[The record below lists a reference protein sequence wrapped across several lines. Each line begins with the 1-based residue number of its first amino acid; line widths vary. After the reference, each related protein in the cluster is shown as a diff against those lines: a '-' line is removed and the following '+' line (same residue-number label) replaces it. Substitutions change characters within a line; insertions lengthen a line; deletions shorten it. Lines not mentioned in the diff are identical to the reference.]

1 MNYARTWA
9 RHSSGF
15 ARLVLVSILLLAS
28 AFAAGPATGND
39 SGSPNA
45 LTPDLNAELIRL
57 FNSKDHPLPI
67 LPVVV
72 GQVNTRAQVEALI
85 APGQRPSIF
94 QISHADGPYA
104 SLAKVWMFSEIALEY
119 PSVVNF
125 VKVPAGSE
133 AANSLYGNVTKP
145 VYIVCDP
152 SKSGPDRF
160 KFIDEGQLRPDQYV
174 YQVSIE
180 GMILKGLGIEPAL
193 FATYPLTVDNEHKLI
208 YEFQPVSS
216 APTARWVAVLFFAN
230 NEKNIGDMNRL
241 RVLIGT
247 ERFFYAGRL
256 RMLECDLTT
265 QGKVY
270 QTVINNGKEKPL
282 PAEPQLWIINPDTHQ
297 AAQYLPGKDGPPV
310 AQLTHAALQA
320 FLAKN
325 SLEPPPVNAN
335 AFNTVKAWPE
345 LERLAHDQQGVKPIY
360 FVNKP

>member
-1 MNYARTWA
+1 MSYAYTWC
-9 RHSSGF
+9 RHSSRF

-28 AFAAGPATGND
+28 AFAANPATGND
-39 SGSPNA
+39 SGSPSLA

-57 FNSKDHPLPI
+57 FNSKDHPLPV

-72 GQVNTRAQVEALI
+72 GQVDSRAQVEALI

-119 PSVVNF
+119 PNMVNF
-125 VKVPAGSE
+125 VKVAAGSE
-133 AANSLYGNVTKP
+133 AANSLYGNVTRP
-145 VYIVCDP
+145 VYIICDP

-160 KFIDEGQLRPDQYV
+160 KFVDEGQLTPDQYV
-174 YQVSIE
+174 NQVSIE
-180 GMILKGLGIEPAL
+180 AMILKGLGIQPTL
-193 FATYPLTVDNEHKLI
+193 FATFALTAENQHHTL
-208 YEFQPVSS
+208 YEFQPTIPS
-216 APTARWVAVLFFAN
+216 ATGKWVVVVFYAN
-230 NEKNIGDMNRL
+230 REDNVGQNNRL
-241 RVLIGT
+241 RVLVGT

-256 RMLECDLTT
+256 RMVECDLTT

-270 QTVINNGKEKPL
+270 QAVINNGKEKPL

-297 AAQYLPGKDGPPV
+297 ATQYIPGKDGPPV
-310 AQLTHAALQA
+310 AQLTHSALQA

-325 SLEPPPVNAN
+325 SIDPPPVTAN

-345 LERLAHDQQGVKPIY
+345 LEQLARDQKVSQSK
-360 FVNKP
+360 